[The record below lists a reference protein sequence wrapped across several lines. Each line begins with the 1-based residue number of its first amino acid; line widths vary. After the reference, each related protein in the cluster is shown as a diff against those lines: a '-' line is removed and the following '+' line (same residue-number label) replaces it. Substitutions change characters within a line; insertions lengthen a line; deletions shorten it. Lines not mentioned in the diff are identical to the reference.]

1 MTCTL
6 KQLSPCDGRAIYDM
20 LQRIPA
26 DENGLTMRT
35 EDAAS
40 LKMALK
46 NGGVIE
52 RSTIMSFWTRAGKHQ
67 PSNAKKAG
75 GKLRRLRI

>member
-35 EDAAS
+35 EWITPRFMPGCSNPTEAQSKRD
-40 LKMALK
+40 LK
-46 NGGVIE
+46 
-52 RSTIMSFWTRAGKHQ
+52 TAGEC
-67 PSNAKKAG
+67 
-75 GKLRRLRI
+75 LRPPFGSMLTDVL

>member
-35 EDAAS
+35 E
-40 LKMALK
+40 
-46 NGGVIE
+46 
-52 RSTIMSFWTRAGKHQ
+52 
-67 PSNAKKAG
+67 
-75 GKLRRLRI
+75 